1 MCVCVYIL
9 YVLCIACVCVCVCVV
24 CADVAVGSRNLPVP
38 ARGCRAGAPPG
49 RAATLV
55 HLPTDDPTP
64 EPASDTPAHLLSA
77 HDPHAERHTGPP
89 SKAARNVVIGVL
101 VAFVVAANLGNLF
114 LSVLV
119 TEKPVL
125 FISLNA
131 QNRNL
136 ALASGELG
144 AMTFYV
150 VGFLRLIGPDPF
162 FFLLGRWYGD
172 GAIRWM
178 ERTAPSYGAVLR
190 QLEKGFDKARLPVV
204 AFAPNNPV
212 CLFAG
217 AAGMGWGAF
226 LAANAFGT
234 AVRLVLI
241 RMFASA
247 FEGPLGSLKGFI
259 TDYRWPLLGVSLVLV
274 VLTIWSDRK
283 AGREGIGDLVHLDE
297 DIHDHELDPAVAPE
311 DA

>member
-1 MCVCVYIL
+1 
-9 YVLCIACVCVCVCVV
+9 
-24 CADVAVGSRNLPVP
+24 
-38 ARGCRAGAPPG
+38 
-49 RAATLV
+49 
-55 HLPTDDPTP
+55 LPTDDPTP
-64 EPASDTPAHLLSA
+64 AAPNAPTHEPSGPLLSA
-77 HDPHAERHTGPP
+77 HDPDPAHHPGPP
-89 SKAARNVVIGVL
+89 SKAARNLVVGVL
-101 VAFVVAANLGNLF
+101 VAFVVASNLGNLF

-136 ALASGELG
+136 ALASGELS
-144 AMTFYV
+144 AATFYV

-172 GAIRWM
+172 SAIRWM

-234 AVRLVLI
+234 AIRLVLI

-259 TDYRWPLLGVSLVLV
+259 TDFRWPLLGVSFVLV
-274 VLTIWSDRK
+274 ILTIWSDRK
-283 AGREGIGDLVHLDE
+283 AGREGIGDLVHIDE
-297 DIHDHELDPAVAPE
+297 DIHEHEVEPAVTGD